1 MTKKIITIVIL
12 SLTLLLSTPSRNN
25 VFAQNA
31 QCPYNIASFTVT
43 PTNPSPTDQ
52 RIIYNITVSQPRP
65 PDPFP
70 LYVFI
75 NYRYS
80 AADNKGYSYNGVP
93 PTRVIIGAN
102 GSGVEQYILG
112 DIYNGTYTLAISEDI
127 DGLNLC
133 PAPATSFSITGRLDP
148 PSKTN
153 CSRDLGDACIPG
165 ATDNQICNIEQNYC
179 GIGQN
184 GFYVVK
190 RRNCNEIGGGCC
202 RTVSTSLNNPS
213 LLTFTCNTG
222 VPSEQNDKCICNFAP
237 PPPPGEKQWCDSV
250 GRATTVK
257 TGRLWTAIGC
267 IPIDFISTLTQKLIG
282 FAIGVAGG
290 VAFILILYAGFEIIT
305 SQGDIYKIKN
315 GRELLTAAITA
326 LLMVIFAT
334 TLLRLIGV
342 DILKIIR

>member
-25 VFAQNA
+25 VLAQIA

-127 DGLNLC
+127 NGLNLC

-202 RTVSTSLNNPS
+202 RKVSISLNNPS

-222 VPSEQNDKCICNFAP
+222 VPSEQNDKCICNFASP
-237 PPPPGEKQWCDSV
+237 PLGEKQWCDSV

-267 IPIDFISTLTQKLIG
+267 IPINSISTLTQKLIG
-282 FAIGVAGG
+282 FATGVGG
-290 VAFILILYAGFEIIT
+290 GIAIILIITGAIQIIT
-305 SQGDIYKIKN
+305 SSGNTQQIKS
-315 GRELLTAAITA
+315 GRELLISAIIG
-326 LLMVIFAT
+326 LLFLIFSVF
-334 TLLRLIGV
+334 LLRVTEV
-342 DILKIIR
+342 DILKIIQ